1 MDDKSMDLSSEML
14 KTLRQSGLRLTP
26 QRLAIFQLLTNS
38 KQHPTVQMIY
48 DQLRPQYPSLS
59 LATVYNTLDM
69 LVQLGLVNALGSA
82 SDDAVHY
89 DADTHPHVNL
99 ACVNCHKVID
109 LPS

>member
-1 MDDKSMDLSSEML
+1 MDLSSEML

-89 DADTHPHVNL
+89 DADTHPLTKMSPPNL
-99 ACVNCHKVID
+99 AIRSWE
-109 LPS
+109 PA